1 MSNTPR
7 IYVADLAAYN
17 EGKLI
22 GSWLDLTDYS
32 SGDDVMDAIKELLEE
47 WSEEQGVNREEYAID
62 DTENIPEGLLDR
74 YSGLEEF
81 DNLMKGIE
89 LADDNDIPLE
99 VIVEYMNYVGIN
111 SLSDIRDLP
120 FNGRFDSEKDFAYD
134 LVEQGVISDL
144 SPYLE
149 MTTTDMRITAGEEA
163 DNYVDNMTDRELVD
177 AWDSDIYDEI
187 EKFKDNQEKIDE
199 LNDEIDELNDEIDEL
214 ESETDEET
222 TEGDIEEQLE
232 KIKNLK
238 SDVANLESEVDDLR
252 DELSGI
258 RYTNLDDAIDDAR
271 EGLREQK
278 YDEIYEELERDAV
291 GYFVEN
297 FGYSESELADN
308 SAFSVDYDKLAEEL
322 EQDYHYIRH
331 NGDIYVFSAYKGGGK
346 IFDLG
351 GGTSGEKKPTSSML
365 ERRIKGKLS
374 KSFELPLEMAIYVPS
389 TDKANVIIPKTEFRK
404 RIEEVEAYLSD
415 LFGGNSSTSVDG
427 GYMSTDKGLIKE
439 DVARVSTFGQN
450 DGFEGKF
457 NTLVDK
463 IIFWC
468 GKWGQESMGFEF
480 EGDMFYISAD
490 AKFEDGGSVD
500 IRLMDTVGRVDTQG
514 FADISQYGKGG
525 IITKKDREKLVNEL
539 IKNRENE
546 LSIMRLPINIIKN
559 SLGNPQISVGVKPY
573 QSWDTKKEMTFVIVY
588 GRYLSL
594 EMLVYDSYKK
604 DNSFIEVVGKENAID
619 VLNDILDDIEKSINK
634 KSMKKG
640 GGVGEF
646 DDIMKENVITEK
658 QINLIKRRLNAN
670 PKDASVE
677 KIVNYIW
684 DEKPTLTS
692 DQNKKGLEYLMN
704 LWKSPSGKERVN
716 NPFGYREQDALENF
730 ASMQLS
736 GFHDISRYGQK
747 PFFVPLYIVNGKGDS
762 SFEYYIDSSGVNI
775 VGERGMQVS
784 GEIDGDKLYQYG
796 ITYELVTPES
806 AEMGDF
812 EETGWEVERENSPL
826 EEILRDAYFNYGI
839 YEPTDSFH
847 TSWSSTSPD
856 NNRDY
861 FEKGHERYYT
871 LFINNIDGSEISD
884 EERAFI
890 TEKLKSGRKMNWDS
904 DDKEWW
910 MDGGMM
916 ANGGTLIEGKTLGN
930 RIKSNLKSG
939 SSVVI
944 DGTKYTCLGKGKW
957 KSSSGENLNWV
968 EVAAK
973 ASAKGSEKIMFNKK
987 MADGGVMA
995 GGGMIDA
1002 YTNNIYKNQSEY
1014 DAESGLYSFAREN
1027 GYGSSAVDKA
1037 IQVYKYD
1044 TEENAWG
1051 EKIYTKSAIRNM
1063 LNMISD
1069 IQFSD
1074 GGMMANGGETEKDIF
1089 RYRNKLVSMNVGKD
1103 LPALDFAIKVID
1115 MLIDGELSFPKEMAD
1130 GGMMAK
1136 GGRIQNQYEDRTPQN
1151 VWDYGWSKDQKT
1163 HFLSDHSKK
1172 IERALGRSVEY
1183 YYRDYKFNDL
1193 MPQLQKVIADHVN
1206 DGQYA
1211 DGGVMAKGGGTEK
1224 KWVVEFMEDNGQG
1237 YKTIR
1242 VKAKTKSEAIDKGFR
1257 ELSEMGENSDD
1268 YSVEYAHTSKYS
1280 DGGVM
1285 ARGGGTTFKKKS
1297 DAIAKRLVGTKVPK
1311 RLQGDYGKTY
1321 DKDEAKEAG
1330 NRIVGSMIKKYEN

>member
-47 WSEEQGVNREEYAID
+47 WSEEQGVKREEYAID

-134 LVEQGVISDL
+134 LVEQGVITDL

-187 EKFKDNQEKIDE
+187 EKFKENQEKIDE

-415 LFGGNSSTSVDG
+415 LFGGYSSTSVDG

-525 IITKKDREKLVNEL
+525 YSDKASQLKGGIKHYSVDIDLENGDSVRDLEFKSLEKAKKVYKDYSKSMEYDG
-539 IKNRENE
+539 IG
-546 LSIMRLPINIIKN
+546 IDDIQIIKVFKN
-559 SLGNPQISVGVKPY
+559 GDYEK
-573 QSWDTKKEMTFVIVY
+573 
-588 GRYLSL
+588 
-594 EMLVYDSYKK
+594 VYDE
-604 DNSFIEVVGKENAID
+604 DLMA
-619 VLNDILDDIEKSINK
+619 
-634 KSMKKG
+634 KG

-684 DEKPTLTS
+684 DEKPMLTS

-730 ASMQLS
+730 ESMQLS

-871 LFINNIDGSEISD
+871 LFINNVDGSEISD

-890 TEKLKSGRKMNWDS
+890 TQKLKSGRKMNWDS

-910 MDGGMM
+910 M
-916 ANGGTLIEGKTLGN
+916 
-930 RIKSNLKSG
+930 
-939 SSVVI
+939 
-944 DGTKYTCLGKGKW
+944 
-957 KSSSGENLNWV
+957 
-968 EVAAK
+968 
-973 ASAKGSEKIMFNKK
+973 
-987 MADGGVMA
+987 
-995 GGGMIDA
+995 
-1002 YTNNIYKNQSEY
+1002 
-1014 DAESGLYSFAREN
+1014 
-1027 GYGSSAVDKA
+1027 
-1037 IQVYKYD
+1037 
-1044 TEENAWG
+1044 
-1051 EKIYTKSAIRNM
+1051 
-1063 LNMISD
+1063 
-1069 IQFSD
+1069 
-1074 GGMMANGGETEKDIF
+1074 
-1089 RYRNKLVSMNVGKD
+1089 
-1103 LPALDFAIKVID
+1103 
-1115 MLIDGELSFPKEMAD
+1115 D

-1211 DGGVMAKGGGTEK
+1211 DGGVMA
-1224 KWVVEFMEDNGQG
+1224 M
-1237 YKTIR
+1237 
-1242 VKAKTKSEAIDKGFR
+1242 
-1257 ELSEMGENSDD
+1257 
-1268 YSVEYAHTSKYS
+1268 
-1280 DGGVM
+1280 
-1285 ARGGGTTFKKKS
+1285 GGGTTFKKKS